1 MPMCS
6 PNASLSLNYMG
17 IFSYVLFLF
26 FLCMHEFHISNIMP
40 SMNSK
45 QMCFNHLRDDHN
57 FSYIIKLKKK
67 KEKYYDLHFVQ
78 TCPQ

>member
-1 MPMCS
+1 
-6 PNASLSLNYMG
+6 
-17 IFSYVLFLF
+17 
-26 FLCMHEFHISNIMP
+26 MP

-67 KEKYYDLHFVQ
+67 KKKKKSTASFAPTTWKAKLLRINNKKIGM
-78 TCPQ
+78 TCNKVCNSDPLLLTLDKT

>member
-17 IFSYVLFLF
+17 IFSYVFFFFLFLS
-26 FLCMHEFHISNIMP
+26 MHEFHISNIMP

-45 QMCFNHLRDDHN
+45 QIGM
-57 FSYIIKLKKK
+57 
-67 KEKYYDLHFVQ
+67 
-78 TCPQ
+78 TCNKVCNSDPLLLTLDKT